1 MVDTC
6 PGIVEASDVSV
17 LTGIDDDSS
26 GTRSPQYGV
35 SVTGSTYVAVHS
47 GVLNGMTAG
56 WRDGGGNTRLQ
67 RGLNIRE
74 LVGDPASPTSAVD
87 GGATLDGITNS
98 LSVAGRALGVPK
110 PSDHGLV
117 AWTQDPATIGNGS
130 AGVSG
135 TLYLSAVYVPKYTTL
150 TKIMWGIN
158 TAGVTPT
165 AGQNFVG
172 LYSAAGA
179 RLASVGVDARVTA
192 TGPFTETISVDVSPG
207 LYWVAFLATATT
219 MPQIYR
225 GGTLSG
231 GLHGAN
237 TSGATARF
245 ATNGTG
251 QAALPATITP
261 ASNALTNLTF
271 WAAVG

>member
-1 MVDTC
+1 T
-6 PGIVEASDVSV
+6 
-17 LTGIDDDSS
+17 
-26 GTRSPQYGV
+26 
-35 SVTGSTYVAVHS
+35 ST
-47 GVLNGMTAG
+47 L
-56 WRDGGGNTRLQ
+56 DGGG
-67 RGLNIRE
+67 
-74 LVGDPASPTSAVD
+74 
-87 GGATLDGITNS
+87 TLDGITGS
-98 LSVAGRALGVPK
+98 LSVVGRALGVPR
-110 PSDHGLV
+110 PADHALT

-135 TLYLSAVYVPKYTTL
+135 TVYLAAVYVPKYATL
-150 TKIMWGIN
+150 TKLMWGIN
-158 TAGVTPT
+158 TAGSGAT

-172 LYSAAGA
+172 LYSTAGT
-179 RLASVGVDARVTA
+179 RLASVGVDARVTG
-192 TGPFTETISVDVSPG
+192 TGPFTETINVDVTPG
-207 LYWVAFLATATT
+207 LYWVAFLLVAST

-251 QAALPATITP
+251 QTSLPATITP

-271 WAAVG
+271 WGAVG